1 MFFVLECYSGFFLL
15 TVGHGMVADE
25 SVGSGS
31 SVVRF
36 PIECKFYVRSSLRT
50 VTVGGGFLE

>member
-1 MFFVLECYSGFFLL
+1 M
-15 TVGHGMVADE
+15 GHGMVDDE

-36 PIECKFYVRSSLRT
+36 PIECKFYVRSRT
-50 VTVGGGFLE
+50 ITVGGGFLE